1 MGFYNGKT
9 VTDEYGKFS
18 LITMLKQLRRLN
30 DVTEF
35 NISES
40 AAVTTKTR
48 YYSETFQVSVND
60 IDDDNNLH
68 IVSTLGMDG
77 HNVNSQIFHYCK

>member
-1 MGFYNGKT
+1 
-9 VTDEYGKFS
+9 
-18 LITMLKQLRRLN
+18 MLKQLRRLN

-68 IVSTLGMDG
+68 IVSTLGHGWTQCQLTNIPLLQMNNKTDEE
-77 HNVNSQIFHYCK
+77 HSSICYQR

>member
-1 MGFYNGKT
+1 MNT
-9 VTDEYGKFS
+9 VFS

-68 IVSTLGMDG
+68 IVSIWMDTMST
-77 HNVNSQIFHYCK
+77 HKYSIIANE